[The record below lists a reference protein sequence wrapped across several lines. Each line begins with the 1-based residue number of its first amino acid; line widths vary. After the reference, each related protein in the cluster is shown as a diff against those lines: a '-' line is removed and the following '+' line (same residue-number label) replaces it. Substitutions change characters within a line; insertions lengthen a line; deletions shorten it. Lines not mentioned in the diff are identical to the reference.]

1 VLRYSAVIIAALL
14 LAPQLPAWTPP
25 ERVDRRP
32 DGYHASLPAVAV
44 DPSGGVHAVWT
55 ETPASGF
62 QDKIMYAQKLGDT
75 WSVPV
80 FISRDSGD
88 IRDPRI
94 ISDTAG
100 QLIVVWSEEGAARIR
115 YVRQLGDTWSVPKLA
130 FVQHGVVPRLA
141 LDARGQIHMLFG
153 ELGGAGDVW
162 HSRYMLVADSWTT
175 PVVAAAGVG
184 VLGWHDVVADRQG
197 RLHAAWMDY
206 GTYGIG
212 YSSYDGVHWSDPV
225 ALPDPSPSSQSCD
238 PNLAVDSLGLPHVVW
253 QERWGR
259 YYEYYSR
266 FTGDS
271 WTTPY
276 RLYEQDGG
284 MPVVEPDDRGHM
296 LVVWGWD
303 NGVRYVV
310 RTDSGWTEPMLVT
323 GLPAFPFQMIRGR
336 TRLHLV
342 WGGVPWTIGYSEHSS
357 QGACEEEAVLDRPGA
372 VRVTPVRTRLRVS
385 LTLAHSG
392 RVSIRVL
399 DAGGRTVGETAVAV
413 RQPGMHEFDVGDSL
427 PNGVYFCQ
435 VSAGGTLQTFKTVL
449 IR

>member
-1 VLRYSAVIIAALL
+1 MLRYSAVIIAALL
-14 LAPQLPAWTPP
+14 VAPQLLAWTPP

-32 DGYHASLPAVAV
+32 DGYHASVPAVAV

-88 IRDPRI
+88 IRAPRI

-100 QLIVVWSEEGAARIR
+100 QLIVVWSEEWAARIR

-130 FVQHGVVPRLA
+130 FTHNGILPRLVM
-141 LDARGQIHMLFG
+141 DSRGQIHMLFEEFTARSG
-153 ELGGAGDVW
+153 I
-162 HSRYMLVADSWTT
+162 RYSYYAAEADSWAT
-175 PVVAAAGVG
+175 PQLVASGPG
-184 VLGWHDVVADRQG
+184 DLGSSDLAVDRWD
-197 RLHAAWMDY
+197 RLHAVWGDWN
-206 GTYGIG
+206 TYGLG
-212 YSSYDGVHWSDPV
+212 YSRRDSSGWTAPV

-238 PNLAVDSLGLPHVVW
+238 PNVAVDTLGLPHVVW
-253 QERWGR
+253 EERCSG
-259 YYEYYSR
+259 YYIHCMR

-271 WTTPY
+271 WTTPL
-276 RLYEQDGG
+276 RLYEQNARV
-284 MPVVEPDDRGHM
+284 PAIEPDDRGRM
-296 LVVWGWD
+296 LVVWGSD
-303 NGVRYVV
+303 DSLRYVF
-310 RTDSGWTEPMLVT
+310 RTDSGWTDPMSIT
-323 GLPAFPFQMIRGR
+323 GPSAWPYQMVQGR
-336 TRLHLV
+336 SRLHLV
-342 WGGVPWTIGYSEHSS
+342 WRGQWTIGYSEHSS

-372 VRVTPVRTRLRVS
+372 VRVTSVRARLRVS

-392 RVSIRVL
+392 RVGIRIL

-413 RQPGMHEFDVGDSL
+413 RQPGIHEFDVGDSL
-427 PNGVYFCQ
+427 SNGVYFCQ
-435 VSAGGTLQTFKTVL
+435 VSAGGKLQTFKTVL